1 MKKPLCTTAARAA
14 FLSLPPEL
22 QCELQ
27 QQGFRPGRIE
37 PSGALTML
45 VSNALS
51 ITEKQRAIS
60 AFRAA
65 TGQFGLD
72 LQRISMI
79 APDSAWDD
87 GCLLVCAADKQ
98 GLRPRLFDADG
109 KPSDEVLEESTRH
122 RAKH

>member
-1 MKKPLCTTAARAA
+1 MKKPICTTAARTA
-14 FLSLPPEL
+14 FLFLPPEL

-27 QQGFRPGRIE
+27 QHGFHPSRIE

-51 ITEKQRAIS
+51 IVEKQRAIS

-65 TGQFGLD
+65 AGLFGLD

-87 GCLLVCAADKQ
+87 GCLLVCAADKH
-98 GLRPRLFDADG
+98 GMRLRLFDAEG
-109 KPSDEVLEESTRH
+109 RPSEEVLAESTKQRT
-122 RAKH
+122 RG